1 MYKKNTCSCSNVP
14 SVVSVATIAATI
26 LKHHSMDSHDA
37 VLKSYELLEIAAAG
51 QACEMPLPE
60 AYRHGVEEHRQL
72 MLSIRQLEKTTETS
86 LPSAD
91 CLVLM
96 HDFAVE
102 KEALIF

>member
-1 MYKKNTCSCSNVP
+1 MYRDSYSSAVQP
-14 SVVSVATIAATI
+14 SIVSVATIAASL

-86 LPSAD
+86 LTSAD
-91 CLVLM
+91 RLVLM